1 MFEFVDLAVARDHKG
16 IRIVVQGT
24 APSPWSE
31 AAKGVFRIAQIPIVA
46 VRLMPGDKDVAAWAG
61 ADNAPVVFHAR
72 EPARTTFA
80 AIVGLVARLAPGV
93 VLPIDP
99 VARAEAMGTL
109 ELIAGEDGLGW
120 NGRLAMIHAGL
131 TSNGERGFPAPIS
144 SYLGKRYGY
153 TPAIDQTASPSGDA
167 SARGQAPAVADGLH
181 ARVSAQLAHLADRLA
196 AQHAAGHGYFG
207 GHQPSAVDVYVATF
221 LSPLSELTAAD
232 CPNAAPAVLHGFA
245 AATAAFGA
253 LVPPSL
259 AALRRTMFERH
270 LAWPIAI

>member
-46 VRLMPGDKDVAAWAG
+46 VRLLPGDKDVAAWAG

-131 TSNGERGFPAPIS
+131 TSNGERGFPVPIS

-153 TPAIDQTASPSGDA
+153 TPTI
-167 SARGQAPAVADGLH
+167 ADGLH

-253 LVPPSL
+253 LVPPEL